1 MDKKMEKKQCRKKI
15 QKKIAVLTKE
25 YNEEASQKI
34 FAFLC
39 EMEVFQKAKSIFCF
53 VGTPSEID
61 THSIIQYAWK
71 HHKKVAVPKCLEKGH
86 MEAYI
91 ITKEEDLEVGKFG
104 IMEPKEECKVLMPEQ
119 IDLIILPCLS
129 CDRKGNRLGYGGGYY
144 DRYLERCIGVRVVI
158 CREKLM
164 LDEIPSETFDQ
175 KGDFLVT
182 EKGIFPIK
190 S

>member
-104 IMEPKEECKVLMPEQ
+104 IMEPKEECKVLMP
-119 IDLIILPCLS
+119 DS
-129 CDRKGNRLGYGGGYY
+129 
-144 DRYLERCIGVRVVI
+144 
-158 CREKLM
+158 
-164 LDEIPSETFDQ
+164 S
-175 KGDFLVT
+175 
-182 EKGIFPIK
+182 
-190 S
+190 

>member
-91 ITKEEDLEVGKFG
+91 ITKEGDLEVGKFG
-104 IMEPKEECKVLMPEQ
+104 IMEP
-119 IDLIILPCLS
+119 
-129 CDRKGNRLGYGGGYY
+129 
-144 DRYLERCIGVRVVI
+144 
-158 CREKLM
+158 
-164 LDEIPSETFDQ
+164 
-175 KGDFLVT
+175 
-182 EKGIFPIK
+182 
-190 S
+190 

>member
-1 MDKKMEKKQCRKKI
+1 MDKKMEKKQCRKEI
-15 QKKIAVLTKE
+15 QEKIAVLTKE
-25 YNEEASQKI
+25 YNKEASQKI

-39 EMEVFQKAKSIFCF
+39 EMEAFQKAKTIFCF
-53 VGTPSEID
+53 VGTSSEID
-61 THSIIQYAWK
+61 TRAIIQYAWEN
-71 HHKKVAVPKCLEKGH
+71 HKEVAVPKCLEKGH

-104 IMEPKEECKVLMPEQ
+104 IMEPKEGCKVLTPEQ

-144 DRYLERCIGVRVVI
+144 DRYLERCNSVRVVI

-175 KGDFLVT
+175 KV
-182 EKGIFPIK
+182 IFWLRKRAYSP
-190 S
+190 

>member
-1 MDKKMEKKQCRKKI
+1 MDKKMQKKQYRQEIRK
-15 QKKIAVLTKE
+15 QLAGLSKE
-25 YNEEASQKI
+25 YSEEASLRI
-34 FAFLC
+34 FSFLR
-39 EMEVFQKAKSIFCF
+39 EMEVFQKAKTIFCF
-53 VGTPSEID
+53 VSTPEEIN
-61 THSIIQYAWK
+61 THLIIAYAWNCGK
-71 HHKKVAVPKCLEKGH
+71 RVAVPKCMEKGH
-86 MEAYI
+86 MEAYVI
-91 ITKEEDLEVGKFG
+91 QSEEDLEEGKFG
-104 IMEPKEECKVLMPEQ
+104 ILEPKGGCEMLEPSQ

-129 CDRKGNRLGYGGGYY
+129 CDREGNRLGYGGGYY
-144 DRYLERCIGVRVVI
+144 DRYLERCNGVRVVI

>member
-104 IMEPKEECKVLMPEQ
+104 IMEPKEECKVDGVVEMTLQACHTYNVESFG
-119 IDLIILPCLS
+119 IRKFVNEEKKLPYIS
-129 CDRKGNRLGYGGGYY
+129 VETDYSQA
-144 DRYLERCIGVRVVI
+144 DIGQLNTRI
-158 CREKLM
+158 TAFIEM
-164 LDEIPSETFDQ
+164 L
-175 KGDFLVT
+175 
-182 EKGIFPIK
+182 
-190 S
+190 